1 MNILR
6 TGILLCPLA
15 FGSAMATDY
24 SVGIVDIGS
33 GFQGAGTAL
42 DLYAISHKGVDLV
55 RGSPYVLPPTIS
67 GVSNEPILVSI
78 APEHDLVYV
87 VYVRVFFGEPIIVQF
102 RITPKGLVNQW
113 EQVLQTGDAGLQG
126 SSISAV
132 ANYVIEKTYPAE
144 ALYIH
149 ILNQSGQEVVTDFG
163 SNGSNLVSG
172 HIDPEGKFYYSCRF
186 ISPSFTGVG
195 GPANAVAIFKL
206 DKAVTDETI
215 PLLTSTDPVF
225 VQSECN

>member
-1 MNILR
+1 MNMLR
-6 TGILLCPLA
+6 TVALLGSLA
-15 FGSAMATDY
+15 FGRAGAADY
-24 SVGIVDIGS
+24 SVGIVDKGS
-33 GFQGAGTAL
+33 GFEGAGKAL
-42 DLYAISHKGVDLV
+42 NLYSITHKGVDLV

-113 EQVLQTGDAGLQG
+113 EQVVQTGDAGLQG
-126 SSISAV
+126 SSIEAV

-144 ALYIH
+144 ALYVH
-149 ILNQSGQEVVTDFG
+149 ILDHNGQEIVSDFG
-163 SNGSNLVSG
+163 SDGENLVAG
-172 HIDPEGKFYYSCRF
+172 HIDPGGKFYYSCRKL
-186 ISPSFTGVG
+186 SATYPGE
-195 GPANAVAIFKL
+195 GPADAVAIFKL
-206 DKAVTDETI
+206 DQSVTDETS
-215 PLLTSTDPVF
+215 PLLTSTDPIF

>member
-1 MNILR
+1 MNMLR
-6 TGILLCPLA
+6 TVTLLGSLA
-15 FGSAMATDY
+15 FGSAGAADY
-24 SVGIVDIGS
+24 SVGIVDKGS
-33 GFQGAGTAL
+33 GFEGAGKAL
-42 DLYAISHKGVDLV
+42 NLYSITHKGVDLV

-102 RITPKGLVNQW
+102 KITPKGLVNQW
-113 EQVLQTGDAGLQG
+113 EQVVQTGDAGLQG
-126 SSISAV
+126 SSIEAV

-144 ALYIH
+144 ALYVH
-149 ILNQSGQEVVTDFG
+149 ILDHKGQEIVSDFG
-163 SNGSNLVSG
+163 SDGENLVAG
-172 HIDPEGKFYYSCRF
+172 HIDPGGKFYYSCRNL
-186 ISPSFTGVG
+186 SATYPGE
-195 GPANAVAIFKL
+195 GPADAVAIFKL
-206 DKAVTDETI
+206 DQSVTDETS

>member
-1 MNILR
+1 MNMLR
-6 TGILLCPLA
+6 TVTLLGSLA
-15 FGSAMATDY
+15 FGSAIAADY
-24 SVGIVDIGS
+24 SVGIVDKGS
-33 GFQGAGTAL
+33 GFEGAGTAL
-42 DLYAISHKGVDLV
+42 DLYSITHKGVDLV

-78 APEHDLVYV
+78 APEHDLVYA

-102 RITPKGLVNQW
+102 RITPKGLVYEW

-126 SSISAV
+126 SSVEAV

-144 ALYIH
+144 VLYVH
-149 ILNQSGQEVVTDFG
+149 ILDHKGQEIVSDFG
-163 SNGSNLVSG
+163 SDGQDLIAG
-172 HIDPEGKFYYSCRF
+172 HIDPGGQFYYSCRNLAA
-186 ISPSFTGVG
+186 SRPGE

-206 DKAVTDETI
+206 DKHVTDETI

>member
-6 TGILLCPLA
+6 TGILLCSLV

-24 SVGIVDIGS
+24 SVGIVDKGS

-42 DLYAISHKGVDLV
+42 DLFAVSHKGLDLV

-67 GVSNEPILVSI
+67 GVSNEPVLVSI

-87 VYVRVFFGEPIIVQF
+87 VYVRVFFGEPILVQF

-132 ANYVIEKTYPAE
+132 ANYIIEKTYPAE

-206 DKAVTDETI
+206 DKSVTDETI
-215 PLLTSTDPVF
+215 PMLTSTDPVF